1 MNPNVE
7 AAGPALHWWLSGC
20 SVPEIFTAPYLMS
33 YPKVKPEFLLE
44 RETVLPAAAIGYQA
58 SDFLSTGHIYD
69 LVNAFLARRSSEKT

>member
-58 SDFLSTGHIYD
+58 SDFLRS
-69 LVNAFLARRSSEKT
+69 AFWPTSRGLRAASSLTSGP